1 MANHV
6 TDMTHGGIIRQ
17 LIRFSIPL
25 MLGNLFQ
32 LSYNMVD
39 TIVIGRFAGSASLA
53 AVGTC
58 DQIMTLLILGVS
70 GVCVG
75 ASVLMGNF
83 FGAGDRENL
92 QEEVRTTVT
101 MGLIFALAVMAAGI
115 PLSGTIFRLMH
126 VQPEALADANTY
138 LRVIFLSMPF
148 TSLYNIYAAALRS
161 IGDSRTPVRYLVIS
175 CIINMVM
182 DLALVAGFGMG
193 VLGAALATAL
203 AQGISAVLCIRYV
216 VRNVPELCFP
226 WRRLGINRKL
236 AGKTLSYGVFT
247 ALQQCSQ
254 PIGNIIIQ
262 GSVNTLGVATAAAFS
277 AVRKIEDIGLLPG
290 RSISVAMTAFLAQNE
305 GAGDHSRSD
314 EGYRKGMLLEI
325 MAGVCVCAI
334 VLLLRAPLMSLFST
348 DGAIVAAG
356 IQYFDIIGF
365 FYWLP
370 SLTNGL
376 QGGYRG
382 FGAMRASLLGS
393 LTQISVR
400 VAVTLLTVN
409 TMGITGVGLACVCGW
424 SAMLLWGL
432 PWLYRYRR
440 KVRKKKR
447 DKEPSLSL
455 RRGSFACRER
465 FGPKE

>member
-1 MANHV
+1 MLF
-6 TDMTHGGIIRQ
+6 TEGPITGP
-17 LIRFSIPL
+17 LIRFAMPMLAASFLQSMYGAVDL
-25 MLGNLFQ
+25 M
-32 LSYNMVD
+32 V
-39 TIVIGRFAGSASLA
+39 VGRFAGTADVSAVSTGSQVMMTVTSIFMGLA
-53 AVGTC
+53 MGMTILLGQKIGEGNAKEGGRIIGAGIALFAV
-58 DQIMTLLILGVS
+58 IGVT
-70 GVCVG
+70 
-75 ASVLMGNF
+75 ASVLLGISAPSLASLMNAPAESFTRAAQYIRICGIGSLAIIAYNTL
-83 FGAGDRENL
+83 GA
-92 QEEVRTTVT
+92 V
-101 MGLIFALAVMAAGI
+101 
-115 PLSGTIFRLMH
+115 FRG
-126 VQPEALADANTY
+126 
-138 LRVIFLSMPF
+138 
-148 TSLYNIYAAALRS
+148 
-161 IGDSRTPVRYLVIS
+161 IGDSRTPVRYLVVS

-216 VRNVPELCFP
+216 VRNVPELRFP
-226 WRRLGINRKL
+226 WHRMGINRTL
-236 AGKTLSYGVFT
+236 AGKTLSYGIFT

-424 SAMLLWGL
+424 SAMLIWGL
-432 PWLYRYRR
+432 PWLYWYRR
-440 KVRKKKR
+440 KVRKKK
-447 DKEPSLSL
+447 
-455 RRGSFACRER
+455 
-465 FGPKE
+465 